1 MNPITATKDPTQTN
15 NLLYGG
21 TINIGNQQPVNTP
34 ITPALKDFNQQM
46 VQGNKT
52 PTIPASNTAV
62 SNYGMASK
70 VNDII
75 GKSTQL
81 GVIKP
86 PVQPQTNQQAQN
98 NVQTGQ
104 TIDYSTA
111 PYTTDQ
117 FGTKMYYNP
126 SSGQY
131 DQYQST
137 GGVVNYGGIN
147 VPSETLSD
155 PSLKAIIDNQ
165 LQAKQEN
172 KTALDSELE
181 AIKNRFVQYRDTQTK
196 LNQSS
201 QAGVQN
207 ALLQSGAGGR
217 GSVAQY
223 AAATADARVNVLVED
238 GLKAIQQLDNQEK
251 ELISAA
257 RSAYASENF
266 KILSQINAAIEQ
278 KRQEQETKARELNS
292 LIAKEQFAAE
302 TARKQATRDSAIAD
316 LYSQGITDP
325 SKMLNYLNFD
335 EQGNQIGDFT
345 AKEIQ
350 DTMKN
355 IASGLGTDVSGL
367 DQTTKEFYR
376 LKQVQGLP
384 AYISSLPTEGEQL
397 LSYVKARTG
406 AETKGRTTTAGRVSG
421 GVSTGGG
428 ISGTYL
434 NDMEALGAN
443 ARSMYKTK
451 FAQEDFDRRWKS
463 ARDES
468 DKIAILATA
477 AASSLTGT
485 ERDDFTNQSKAMRE
499 IDKAIQMID
508 QGVKTGVIEAG
519 KQYVY
524 NTFGKDFD
532 PKLARINQLITAA
545 IQPYRNSVTGA
556 AWGDQED
563 MEYAN
568 LFGSTK
574 YSPAELK
581 QRLEGVKEIMKD
593 NSLTALNSKINPIS
607 TYSNPFESTGSQ
619 YIITQGDE
627 LRNIASKYGTT
638 VDVIMAL
645 NPGISPN
652 NLIIGSRLNLP
663 IEGVHKNSQDPL
675 NFGITGSG
683 PKDPM
688 GLGI

>member
-1 MNPITATKDPTQTN
+1 MNPITATKDPTKTN

-34 ITPALKDFNQQM
+34 ISPTLKDFNQQM
-46 VQGNKT
+46 VQGNKN

-266 KILSQINAAIEQ
+266 KILSQINSAIEQ

-302 TARKQATRDSAIAD
+302 TAKKQATRDSAIAD

-376 LKQVQGLP
+376 LKQAQGLP

-406 AETKGRTTTAGRVSG
+406 AESKALQKTTSGGKTVTTT
-421 GVSTGGG
+421 T
-428 ISGTYL
+428 GTYIPPTDIEITDPFL
-434 NDMEALGAN
+434 QKLANSKGGRFLADTSIQKLDKAATVLSQLGVLQEN
-443 ARSMYKTK
+443 I
-451 FAQEDFDRRWKS
+451 AQEDTGPIVGLMREKNPWDTKAQTIKAQLNAIIPNL
-463 ARDES
+463 ARGVYGEVGVLTDQDIANYGKTLPNLQSTEE
-468 DKIAILATA
+468 IRNAILYITLDMVAKSMRTTLDTN
-477 AASSLTGT
+477 ASAG
-485 ERDDFTNQSKAMRE
+485 RDVSGFVDYYRDLEKNKNSILSTIPNAKVPNSIKVKSGNSYTIQS
-499 IDKAIQMID
+499 
-508 QGVKTGVIEAG
+508 
-519 KQYVY
+519 
-524 NTFGKDFD
+524 
-532 PKLARINQLITAA
+532 
-545 IQPYRNSVTGA
+545 
-556 AWGDQED
+556 
-563 MEYAN
+563 
-568 LFGSTK
+568 
-574 YSPAELK
+574 
-581 QRLEGVKEIMKD
+581 
-593 NSLTALNSKINPIS
+593 
-607 TYSNPFESTGSQ
+607 
-619 YIITQGDE
+619 GDE
-627 LRNIASKYGTT
+627 LRNIAPKYGVT
-638 VDVIMAL
+638 VETLMAL
-645 NPGISPN
+645 NPGINPN
-652 NLIIGSRLNLP
+652 NLKVGESINLP
-663 IEGVHKNSQDPL
+663 IDSSYGGYTLP
-675 NFGITGSG
+675 SG
-683 PKDPM
+683 GQQTNTFQGYSLPN
-688 GLGI
+688 